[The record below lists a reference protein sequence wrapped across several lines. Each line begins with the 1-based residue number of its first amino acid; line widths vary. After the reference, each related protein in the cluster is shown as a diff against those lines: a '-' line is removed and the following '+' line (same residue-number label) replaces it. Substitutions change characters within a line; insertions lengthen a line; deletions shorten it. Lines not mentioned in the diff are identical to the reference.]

1 MATPLTNTN
10 ILGEAAS
17 LDAMQEDI
25 RMAKPPVDIPAGW
38 IWFWVAVALVV
49 FAVVAWL
56 LWRYWLKEQF
66 TAKPPIIRTVPA
78 HITARKRLQAAH
90 RLLDRPYPFSFA
102 VSDAL
107 RHYLEDRFL
116 LHAPERTTEEFLPE
130 VETSKALPEELRP
143 LLAEFLFRC
152 DLVKFAR
159 EEPSR
164 EELEQLHRVA
174 FRIVDETTPGMR
186 PLEQPVGKPI
196 AA

>member
-1 MATPLTNTN
+1 MAIPLTNTN
-10 ILGEAAS
+10 VLGEAAS

-25 RMAKPPVDIPAGW
+25 RIAKPPVDIPAGW
-38 IWFWVAVALVV
+38 IWLWVAVGVV
-49 FAVVAWL
+49 VLAVVAWI

-130 VETSKALPEELRP
+130 VEISSALPAELRP
-143 LLAEFLFRC
+143 LIAEFLRRC

-174 FRIVDETTPGMR
+174 FRIVEETTPGAR
-186 PLEQPVGKPI
+186 PPAQPIKDAV